1 MCKKLSFRCGLDANV
16 AQVSAMWVGAG
27 KVRG

>member
-16 AQVSAMWVGAG
+16 AQVSEMWVGVG
-27 KVRG
+27 KMLG